1 MQFKQVTG
9 VPVFDQSQMIAA
21 LGPLSFDQG
30 QSESDWQPLAWG
42 NRSNRITPM
51 DATTI
56 LILSGIVLAFAL
68 FASALLWGDFRSR
81 QFGK

>member
-1 MQFKQVTG
+1 
-9 VPVFDQSQMIAA
+9 
-21 LGPLSFDQG
+21 
-30 QSESDWQPLAWG
+30 
-42 NRSNRITPM
+42 M

>member
-1 MQFKQVTG
+1 
-9 VPVFDQSQMIAA
+9 
-21 LGPLSFDQG
+21 
-30 QSESDWQPLAWG
+30 
-42 NRSNRITPM
+42 M
-51 DATTI
+51 DVATI